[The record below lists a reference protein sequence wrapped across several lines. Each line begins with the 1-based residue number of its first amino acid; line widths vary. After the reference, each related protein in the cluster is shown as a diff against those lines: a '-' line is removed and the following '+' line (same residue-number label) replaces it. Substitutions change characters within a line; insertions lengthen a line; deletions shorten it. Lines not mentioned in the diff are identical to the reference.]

1 VGNHMS
7 DRGVHAETS
16 PSPTFLRACVRACV
30 QIDCRVVE
38 VEVVEQS
45 NCKREGLGLGLG
57 LRIIQR
63 WCTKRRGD

>member
-45 NCKREGLGLGLG
+45 TVRGRIEMRLGLGLGLG
-57 LRIIQR
+57 L
-63 WCTKRRGD
+63 